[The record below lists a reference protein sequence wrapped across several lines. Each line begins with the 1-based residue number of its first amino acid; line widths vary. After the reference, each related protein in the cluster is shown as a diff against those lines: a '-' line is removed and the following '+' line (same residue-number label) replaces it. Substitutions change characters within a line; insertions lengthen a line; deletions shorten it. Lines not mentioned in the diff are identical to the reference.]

1 MSNDKSGNDDL
12 TKESFETFWSEVK
25 KPFLSYILHSFGK
38 EELYTTLQRQ
48 AIIKFITN
56 KDKDKRLIQNQG
68 SISPLNVDVIIISKA
83 LSKRLKNVFPSLI
96 SDNQSASVDGRFIAE
111 DGRLIAD
118 VLKITDVLKLNGMLV
133 TVVIQKA
140 FDSVDLQFLTLALK
154 IGQNLQ

>member
-1 MSNDKSGNDDL
+1 MH
-12 TKESFETFWSEVK
+12 FTF
-25 KPFLSYILHSFGK
+25 
-38 EELYTTLQRQ
+38 YTTLQRQ
-48 AIIKFITN
+48 AIIKLITN
-56 KDKDKRLIQNQG
+56 KGKDKRLIQNQG

-83 LSKRLKNVFPSLI
+83 LSKRLKNIFPSLI
-96 SDNQSASVDGRFIAE
+96 SDNQAASVDGRFIAE

-140 FDSVDLQFLTLALK
+140 FDSVDLQFLILALK